1 MRTSSSPPER
11 RAAAD
16 GGSFPCVVSAW
27 TLHEPE
33 LRAYLR
39 HRLGDPAAA
48 DDVLQDVFVKAIRH
62 QAAFCSLESPRAWL
76 FHVARNALVDRV
88 RTAHPAEP
96 IEDHADRLEAP
107 GPQAPDPVDA
117 LAACLAAALERL
129 PAQDAAIL
137 RACDIDGQSQRE
149 FAAAHALSLPAAKSR
164 LLRARQRLR
173 GELVQACGIR
183 FDGEGRVCCHAAPS
197 AGS

>member
-1 MRTSSSPPER
+1 MPTRPSLTER

-27 TLHEPE
+27 TLHEAE

-48 DDVLQDVFVKAIRH
+48 ADVLQDVFVKAIRH
-62 QAAFCSLESPRAWL
+62 QAAFCSLESQRAWL
-76 FHVARNALVDRV
+76 FQVARNAMIDRA
-88 RTAHPAEP
+88 RTSHPAEA

-107 GPQAPDPVDA
+107 APQALDPVDA
-117 LAACLAAALERL
+117 LAACLATALERL
-129 PAQDAAIL
+129 PPDDAAIL

-173 GELVQACGIR
+173 GELVQACGVR
-183 FDGEGRVCCHAAPS
+183 FDGDGRVCCHAAPS
-197 AGS
+197 PGS